1 MVTIIW
7 IIFLLTL
14 YYYFSIA
21 NVETAVV
28 RNTADYLII
37 NVLSVIRPVIAGLD
51 EDTRKSLKFQIF
63 GASRQMSANEVRG
76 RSPIGANEVRGRSPI
91 GANEVRGRS
100 VFDLPQRLLRRLKMS
115 HYFQEVM
122 EVCALLCW

>member
-63 GASRQMSANEVRG
+63 GASRQMSANF
-76 RSPIGANEVRGRSPI
+76 VRGRSPI

>member
-76 RSPIGANEVRGRSPI
+76 RS
-91 GANEVRGRS
+91 